1 MPEPMTCFAC
11 EQEPTQQCPRCGR
24 PYCDDHGEDVC
35 DACLEPASALPSFT
49 LYRGSLLA
57 LLIGTF
63 LAVWLILQ
71 PPGDSVDSAVSP
83 QVVTPT
89 EPAVIQPTP
98 TLPAG
103 ATGSTGSAGATG
115 STGAETPI
123 AGETPSPTPSET
135 PDAGE
140 TETPAAGGGTT
151 SYTVADGDTLFGICS
166 NLSSLD
172 PAECVDQALE
182 LNSISDPG
190 AISVGETLTIP
201 Q

>member
-1 MPEPMTCFAC
+1 MPEEMTCFAC

-71 PPGDSVDSAVSP
+71 PPGDSADSAVSP

-89 EPAVIQPTP
+89 EPAVVQTTP
-98 TLPAG
+98 TAPAGTTGGTGAATTETPIVQETPLPTSTQAPGAG
-103 ATGSTGSAGATG
+103 AT
-115 STGAETPI
+115 ETP
-123 AGETPSPTPSET
+123 P
-135 PDAGE
+135 
-140 TETPAAGGGTT
+140 PASGTT
-151 SYTVADGDTLFGICS
+151 TYTVQSGDSLFAICS

-172 PAECVDQALE
+172 PAECVEQALE
-182 LNSISDPG
+182 LNSITDPG

>member
-1 MPEPMTCFAC
+1 MPEQMTCFAC

-24 PYCDDHGEDVC
+24 PYCDEHGEDVC

-71 PPGDSVDSAVSP
+71 PPGESADSAVAP

-89 EPAVIQPTP
+89 EPAVVQTTP
-98 TLPAG
+98 TAPAG
-103 ATGSTGSAGATG
+103 VGSTGSTPGTTTG
-115 STGAETPI
+115 TP
-123 AGETPSPTPSET
+123 AVQGTPEASPTQAPG
-135 PDAGE
+135 AGG
-140 TETPAAGGGTT
+140 TQTPATGGGTT
-151 SYTVADGDTLFGICS
+151 TYTVATGDSLFGICS

-172 PAECVDQALE
+172 PVECIDQVLE
-182 LNSISDPG
+182 INSISDPE
-190 AISVGETLTIP
+190 AIAVGETLTIP

>member
-1 MPEPMTCFAC
+1 MPEEMTCFAC

-24 PYCDDHGEDVC
+24 PYCNDHGEDVC

-71 PPGDSVDSAVSP
+71 PPGDSADSAVSP

-89 EPAVIQPTP
+89 EPAVVQTTP
-98 TLPAG
+98 TSPAG
-103 ATGSTGSAGATG
+103 ATGG
-115 STGAETPI
+115 TGAAITQTPTVQETPL
-123 AGETPSPTPSET
+123 PTLTTAPL
-135 PDAGE
+135 
-140 TETPAAGGGTT
+140 ETPAASGTT
-151 SYTVADGDTLFGICS
+151 TYTVQSGDSLFAICS

-172 PAECVDQALE
+172 PAECVDQVLE